1 MDLDEL
7 RQCIASSFGP
17 RPTQARGLTFHLMA
31 FAWPGGSQDRS
42 DADAR
47 HRRLWLD
54 QATLPLPACS
64 CDAGRCLLC
73 N

>member
-7 RQCIASSFGP
+7 RQCIAASCGP

-31 FAWPGGSQDRS
+31 FAWPGGSHDRT
-42 DADAR
+42 DAGAR
-47 HRRLWLD
+47 RRALWSE
-54 QATLPLPACS
+54 QFELPLPS
-64 CDAGRCLLC
+64 CTCASGCCLLC